1 MLVGALGCDP
11 HRAPPAPTGKSAVT
25 SGTAG
30 SGGSGTGTATL
41 SAGSSATVTTGGGTG
56 GVTEPSCAQPHC
68 PEVLYGSR
76 QATRRGIEVDDTDVF
91 WCEVTLEEGNVVRAA
106 PKNGAGPVRTLGR
119 WYDFS
124 TGRSLIVDEHH
135 IYWMLPEDSGS
146 LLRVDKDGN
155 NPVSTPLPPGPINGR
170 LQLGPLHDAGNAVI
184 VATHGCKEIMRVPKD
199 QRPLEL
205 WDLSPYPNGGGGLPV
220 SRRMAASSTAPT
232 WSTSIG
238 STPRP
243 GRRPC
248 S

>member
-1 MLVGALGCDP
+1 M
-11 HRAPPAPTGKSAVT
+11 
-25 SGTAG
+25 
-30 SGGSGTGTATL
+30 
-41 SAGSSATVTTGGGTG
+41 
-56 GVTEPSCAQPHC
+56 
-68 PEVLYGSR
+68 LYGSR

-135 IYWMLPEDSGS
+135 IYWMLPEDSGL

-205 WDLSPYPNGGGGLPV
+205 WDLSPYPNGGGLPV